1 MDALIDDT
9 ERDLAAARPDRTAT
23 FADAVAAWREY
34 AEHTKR
40 LKPATLRNYD
50 AILSLP
56 GPRPRHGGERLARVM
71 RTFGDRRLTEITT
84 AEIERFLRGL
94 DRAGLAARNVNS
106 HRQALANVFEY
117 ACRPDTFA
125 LPANPARGV
134 EKRREDYTKPPDTFN
149 AEQILALAQAARE
162 GLHVNGGRRWAS
174 ARRDVEQERANAQDA
189 AVYTVAGFTGLR
201 QGELRALRWK
211 HVRFADRTIV
221 VVAGMSAGADSST
234 KSGKW
239 RAVPLPRE
247 AFVVLDE
254 LSRREWFTSPEDYVF
269 CGPAG
274 GTLDDSALRRRYNA
288 ARDAAGLPPL
298 PFHHLRHTFATLAIR
313 GLDPATV
320 QSLLGH
326 SKITTTE
333 RYLHARPLTELA
345 PADGLDFRS
354 ECEPA
359 RGARPVS
366 VLIRYGAAWAA
377 ANRRRRD
384 PLLLRAASP
393 PSRASPGPRRGDRRR
408 EHRHDRGAASA
419 VAAGLRTRVDG
430 RPGRSVALRPQ
441 GPAVEAAVARSQPAL
456 APLRLGRADG

>member
-1 MDALIDDT
+1 MDILIDET
-9 ERDLAAARPDRTAT
+9 ERELTAARPDRSAT

-50 AILSLP
+50 AILSGPGP

-94 DRAGLAARNVNS
+94 DRIGLAARNVNS

-117 ACRPDTFA
+117 ACRADTFA
-125 LPANPARGV
+125 LPANPVRGV
-134 EKRREDYTKPPDTFN
+134 EKRREDYTKPPDTFT
-149 AEQILALAQAARE
+149 AEQILALARAARE
-162 GLHVNGGRRWAS
+162 GQHVNGGRRWAS
-174 ARRDVEQERANAQDA
+174 AEKDVEQERANAQDA
-189 AVYTVAGFTGLR
+189 ALYTVAGFTGLR

-221 VVAGMSAGADSST
+221 VVAGMSAGEDSST

-254 LSRREWFTSPEDYVF
+254 LSRRGWFTSPEDYVF

-274 GTLDDSALRRRYNA
+274 RPLDDSALRRRFNT
-288 ARDAAGLPPL
+288 AREAAGLPPL

-345 PADGLDFRS
+345 ERMDSIFGLSVGPLEERS
-354 ECEPA
+354 E
-359 RGARPVS
+359 
-366 VLIRYGAAWAA
+366 
-377 ANRRRRD
+377 
-384 PLLLRAASP
+384 
-393 PSRASPGPRRGDRRR
+393 SRS
-408 EHRHDRGAASA
+408 
-419 VAAGLRTRVDG
+419 
-430 RPGRSVALRPQ
+430 
-441 GPAVEAAVARSQPAL
+441 
-456 APLRLGRADG
+456 

>member
-1 MDALIDDT
+1 MDLLIDET
-9 ERDLAAARPDRTAT
+9 ERELAAARPDRSAT

-50 AILSLP
+50 AILSAP
-56 GPRPRHGGERLARVM
+56 GPRPRHEGERLARVM
-71 RTFGDRRLTEITT
+71 RAFGDRRLTDITT
-84 AEIERFLRGL
+84 ADIERFLRGL
-94 DRAGLAARNVNS
+94 DRLGLAARNVNA

-117 ACRPDTFA
+117 ACRADTFA
-125 LPANPARGV
+125 LAANPVRAA
-134 EKRREDYTKPPDTFN
+134 EKRREDYTKPPDTFT
-149 AEQILALAQAARE
+149 AEQVLALARAARE
-162 GLHVNGGRRWAS
+162 GRHVNGGRRWAS
-174 ARRDVEQERANAQDA
+174 TNRDIEQERANQQDA
-189 AVYTVAGFTGLR
+189 AIYTVAGFTGLR

-221 VVAGMSAGADSST
+221 VVAGMSAGAESST

-254 LSRREWFTSPEDYVF
+254 LSQREWFTGPEDYVF

-274 GTLDDSALRRRYNA
+274 GPLDDSALRRRYNA
-288 ARDAAGLPPL
+288 ARDATGLPPL

-333 RYLHARPLTELA
+333 RYLHARPLAELA
-345 PADGLDFRS
+345 ERMDSIFGTTP
-354 ECEPA
+354 
-359 RGARPVS
+359 PVDS
-366 VLIRYGAAWAA
+366 DTAEV
-377 ANRRRRD
+377 
-384 PLLLRAASP
+384 
-393 PSRASPGPRRGDRRR
+393 
-408 EHRHDRGAASA
+408 
-419 VAAGLRTRVDG
+419 T
-430 RPGRSVALRPQ
+430 
-441 GPAVEAAVARSQPAL
+441 
-456 APLRLGRADG
+456 

>member
-1 MDALIDDT
+1 MDVLIDET
-9 ERDLAAARPDRTAT
+9 ERELVSARPDRSAT

-50 AILSLP
+50 SILSP
-56 GPRPRHGGERLARVM
+56 AGPRPRHGGERLARVM

-84 AEIERFLRGL
+84 AEIERFLRSL
-94 DRAGLAARNVNS
+94 DRAGLAGRNVNS

-117 ACRPDTFA
+117 GCRADTFA
-125 LPANPARGV
+125 LASNPVRGV
-134 EKRREDYTKPPDTFN
+134 EKRREDYTKPPDTFT
-149 AEQILALAQAARE
+149 AEQVLALARASRE
-162 GLHVNGGRRWAS
+162 GRHVNGGRRWAS
-174 ARRDVEQERANAQDA
+174 KEKDVQQELANKQDA
-189 AVYTVAGFTGLR
+189 ALYTVAGFTGLR

-221 VVAGMSAGADSST
+221 VVAGMSAGEESGT

-247 AFVVLDE
+247 AFVVLDD
-254 LSRREWFTSPEDYVF
+254 LSQREWFTSPQDYVF

-274 GTLDDSALRRRYNA
+274 DPLDDSALRRRYNA
-288 ARDAAGLPPL
+288 ARDAADLPPL

-320 QSLLGH
+320 QTLLGH

-345 PADGLDFRS
+345 ERMDAIFGVAP
-354 ECEPA
+354 
-359 RGARPVS
+359 PVGDAT
-366 VLIRYGAAWAA
+366 VDTAA
-377 ANRRRRD
+377 
-384 PLLLRAASP
+384 
-393 PSRASPGPRRGDRRR
+393 
-408 EHRHDRGAASA
+408 
-419 VAAGLRTRVDG
+419 
-430 RPGRSVALRPQ
+430 
-441 GPAVEAAVARSQPAL
+441 
-456 APLRLGRADG
+456 